1 MASSAGALQK
11 GLIFSTGL
19 SMRRQA
25 APCVTLHE
33 VRLSPIKHLR
43 RWARRGYMTPATP
56 NCGSTMLEFLAFIS
70 YLITL
75 YTYIVIAVVIVSWL
89 MAFGVINAYNP
100 MVRSIWQGLN
110 AVTEPLLAPIRNAL
124 PNMGGI
130 DISPVILLLACYFV
144 QSVVL
149 PNIAK
154 LVI

>member
-1 MASSAGALQK
+1 MTSLRGD
-11 GLIFSTGL
+11 GNFSTGL
-19 SMRRQA
+19 RMRRSPTPRWPIAGSPVEPDQTLATLGASRLHDA
-25 APCVTLHE
+25 APL
-33 VRLSPIKHLR
+33 
-43 RWARRGYMTPATP
+43 
-56 NCGSTMLEFLAFIS
+56 NFGSAMLEFLGFIS

-110 AVTEPLLAPIRNAL
+110 AVTEPLLAPIRNAM

-154 LVI
+154 AVI